1 MFLVAGCDIEW
12 GGAEFRLENPAP
24 EPPPEAIAEGEME
37 TPPAPLPEGPL
48 LFAVRIDPSDGAA
61 RAFPIARLV
70 EDGLA
75 PLGLPENPDDG
86 WQARFDT
93 AFMAPGTELELHAAG
108 RRIGSL
114 VLDGSTTI
122 PSDVCLPI
130 VTGRALV
137 PVGSTA
143 PVRAFAFVSGAGPDG
158 PDAPVSYPV
167 DVLSNRMRTYGP
179 ILAEQLMRSRG
190 ENRPY
195 LAQRVN
201 VQVVSW
207 PGDLTPAFAA
217 TYLINDQLDAPSPD
231 GEAVSLFFLA
241 RFTQGGYVP
250 AWSEF
255 RRYDGGSGK
264 EVFAYVDA
272 ADAPVGRI
280 DFVDMRD
287 GSGAVRIAASVDR
300 GESRQLDWTADAVCR
315 SELMLETTA
324 TP

>member
-1 MFLVAGCDIEW
+1 VIAGCDFEW

-24 EPPPEAIAEGEME
+24 EPPAEAVAEGEME
-37 TPPAPLPEGPL
+37 TPPAPLPEEPL
-48 LFAVRIDPSDGAA
+48 LFAVRINPSDGAA
-61 RAFPIARLV
+61 RAFPIARLA

-75 PLGLPENPDDG
+75 PLGLPENPDAG

-93 AFMAPGTELELHAAG
+93 AFMAQGTELELHAAG

-114 VLDGSTTI
+114 VLDGSTTT
-122 PSDVCLPI
+122 PSDACLPI
-130 VTGRALV
+130 VTGQALV

-143 PVRAFAFVSGAGPDG
+143 PARAFAFVAGTG
-158 PDAPVSYPV
+158 PAAPVSYPV
-167 DVLSNRMRTYGP
+167 DIVSNRMRTYGP

-207 PGDLTPAFAA
+207 PGDPTPAFAA

-231 GEAVSLFFLA
+231 GEAVSLFFIA

-250 AWSEF
+250 VWSEF

-287 GSGAVRIAASVDR
+287 GSGAVRIAASIDR
-300 GESRQLDWTADAVCR
+300 GESRQLDWTEDAVCR
-315 SELMLETTA
+315 SELMLEATA